1 MAFTLVTL
9 SSTNPTW
16 GLVTLPYP
24 SSTDNTCDTTSGDAT
39 ITMDSTSAIAVEMNV
54 SGTGIPANTRVSSI
68 TNSTTFELTNK
79 ATASNSNTTLTFTGA
94 LWNGVALDTST
105 TWVLPGSWPDMTVND
120 WEDETRTWQQIG
132 LLGKDS
138 D

>member
-9 SSTNPTW
+9 NTSPSWT
-16 GLVTLPYP
+16 GVTLNTSP
-24 SSTDNTCDTTSGDAT
+24 SFTL
-39 ITMDSTSAIAVEMNV
+39 IT
-54 SGTGIPANTRVSSI
+54 
-68 TNSTTFELTNK
+68 
-79 ATASNSNTTLTFTGA
+79 
-94 LWNGVALDTST
+94 LDTST
-105 TWVLPGSWPDMTVND
+105 TWVLPGSWPDMIVND

>member
-9 SSTNPTW
+9 NTSPSLT
-16 GLVTLPYP
+16 GVTLNTSP
-24 SSTDNTCDTTSGDAT
+24 SFTL
-39 ITMDSTSAIAVEMNV
+39 IT
-54 SGTGIPANTRVSSI
+54 
-68 TNSTTFELTNK
+68 
-79 ATASNSNTTLTFTGA
+79 
-94 LWNGVALDTST
+94 LDTST
-105 TWVLPGSWPDMTVND
+105 TWVLPGSWSDMTVND